1 MAIVENSL
9 SKLIENATGKHFK
22 SFNDVDVKA
31 SVDNFDGLTCGC
43 CLNRALINKHSNTP
57 FYLQFIKNKVKDVEY
72 MTREYL
78 NEILYYND
86 VSKTDEIYQFKE
98 EEYTE

>member
-1 MAIVENSL
+1 
-9 SKLIENATGKHFK
+9 
-22 SFNDVDVKA
+22 
-31 SVDNFDGLTCGC
+31 
-43 CLNRALINKHSNTP
+43 
-57 FYLQFIKNKVKDVEY
+57 VKDVEY

>member
-43 CLNRALINKHSNTP
+43 CLNRALINKHSNNP
-57 FYLQFIKNKVKDVEY
+57 FIYNLKKIK
-72 MTREYL
+72 
-78 NEILYYND
+78 
-86 VSKTDEIYQFKE
+86 
-98 EEYTE
+98 